1 MSACCL
7 VVFHNQ
13 GAMADSVMNSYVLF
27 LLLIFNL
34 IIQGPTNSKGTSFHG
49 APVAILVGK
58 WSQPLPGELQLLL
71 TLVMSTLNAQYPT
84 LALMLSIRILT
95 PTVLKSFSPCMAK
108 ALPPQQCTSIFAAK
122 YQCSKH
128 ICISV
133 HSCINQFFLV
143 LVCDPVL
150 VCSFK

>member
-34 IIQGPTNSKGTSFHG
+34 IIQGQTNSKGTSFHG
-49 APVAILVGK
+49 ALVAILVCK
-58 WSQPLPGELQLLL
+58 WSQALSCELQLLL
-71 TLVMSTLNAQYPT
+71 TLVMSTLNAQYPM

-95 PTVLKSFSPCMAK
+95 PTVLKSFSPCIAK

-133 HSCINQFFLV
+133 HSCINQFFFSIGV
-143 LVCDPVL
+143 
-150 VCSFK
+150 